1 MRLHLITG
9 GSGFIGARLAARLR
23 ARGEGVRVLD
33 LVDDPARPAGIEFVH
48 GSVTDADAVA
58 RAMRGV
64 EVVHHNAALVAQSA
78 AGADYY
84 RVNEGGSRLIAE
96 AAARANV
103 RMVLH
108 LSTTAVYG
116 LPPQGAI
123 TAATEPR
130 PIEDYGRSK
139 LAGERAMQAICESAG
154 IPVVTIRPRVTL
166 GAGRLGIFAILFDWI
181 RASRRVYVIGNGNQ
195 RQQFIHVDDLVDFH
209 LHALD
214 RGLAGTWNLGT
225 DRFGSLRDDLEALIA
240 HAGSRSRVTGLPVA
254 PSMAALHMLHKL
266 GLSPLTAWHYRTY
279 HRDCHFD
286 VAPLLATGWR
296 PRYANFDMLCE
307 SYDWFLAGKAGAAQP
322 AASPHRRML
331 DQRALRVLKA
341 LS

>member
-1 MRLHLITG
+1 MAQHLIVG
-9 GSGFIGARLAARLR
+9 GSGFIGARLAARLH
-23 ARGEGVRVLD
+23 ARGERVRVLD
-33 LVDDPARPAGIEFVH
+33 VVDDPARPAEIEFVP
-48 GSVTDADAVA
+48 GSVTDPAAVSA
-58 RAMRGV
+58 AMRGV
-64 EVVHHNAALVAQSA
+64 DVVHHNAALVAQSA
-78 AGADYY
+78 AGRDYY
-84 RVNEGGSRLIAE
+84 RVNEGGAAIVAE
-96 AAARANV
+96 TAVRAKV
-103 RMVLH
+103 RMVVH

-116 LPPQGAI
+116 LPPNGPI
-123 TAATEPR
+123 TAATVPQ

-139 LAGERAMQAICESAG
+139 LAGERAMQAICDAAG

-181 RASRRVYVIGNGNQ
+181 RASRRVYVIGDGHQ
-195 RQQFIHVDDLVDFH
+195 RQQFIHVDDLIDFH
-209 LHALD
+209 LHAVAMG
-214 RGLAGTWNLGT
+214 RPGTWNVGT
-225 DRFGSLRDDLEALIA
+225 DRFGTLREDLGALID
-240 HAGSRSRVTGLPVA
+240 HAASRSRVTGLPVA
-254 PSMAALHMLHKL
+254 PSTAALHALHKL

-307 SYDWFLAGKAGAAQP
+307 NYDWFLAQKPSAVDR

-331 DQRALRVLKA
+331 EQRALRVLKA